1 MFKGNTNTMRV
12 NNDTNSPER
21 LNRIVEG
28 TSIVGDIRSES
39 NIRIDGKLKGTI
51 TTKGKL
57 VIGPKGSIQGDVT
70 CQNADIEGSLEGKI
84 VVNELLSLKS
94 SAKVTAD
101 VTTNKL
107 AVEPPANITGNI
119 SMGGVVKDMK
129 QTVHDR
135 EEQEHKTKNE
145 QSTATA

>member
-1 MFKGNTNTMRV
+1 MFKGNTNTMRG

-28 TSIVGDIRSES
+28 TTIVGDIRSES

-57 VIGPKGSIQGDVT
+57 VIGPKGSIEGEAT
-70 CQNADIEGSLEGKI
+70 CQNADIEGSMEGKI

-94 SAKVTAD
+94 TAKVTAD
-101 VTTNKL
+101 VTTSKL

-119 SMGGVVKDMK
+119 GMGGVVKDMK
-129 QTVHDR
+129 QPTQSVSGIDHED
-135 EEQEHKTKNE
+135 EQTA
-145 QSTATA
+145 ATA